1 MQRRRSERVFGT
13 MPQWNKEK
21 GVTKTM
27 PNKIIRVG
35 SRESVLAVAQT
46 ELVMET
52 IRKNHPEV
60 ELELVTMK
68 TTGDIILDKS
78 LDKIGGKG
86 LFVKELDKA
95 LMEGRIDISVHSL
108 KDMPMETPDEL
119 PILAYSKR
127 GNPFD
132 CLVLPEGVDSWDHT
146 TPAGCSGHRRRV
158 QLQKLFGDIPIKGI
172 RGNIHTRLN
181 KLDSGEY
188 GALVLACSGLARV
201 GLSSRIHHVFTLE
214 EMIPSAGQGILAV
227 QGRKGE
233 DYSWL
238 METDDPISRIQAT
251 AERAFVRTLD
261 GGCSSPIAAY
271 AQVSGQE
278 VLLTGLYYHDP
289 EGVYVTGTK
298 TDRIENAQK
307 LGETLAEELKSR
319 FLCGCGVENGGL

>member
-1 MQRRRSERVFGT
+1 MTQGIANGFVQGI
-13 MPQWNKEK
+13 
-21 GVTKTM
+21 VT
-27 PNKIIRVG
+27 
-35 SRESVLAVAQT
+35 A
-46 ELVMET
+46 
-52 IRKNHPEV
+52 
-60 ELELVTMK
+60 
-68 TTGDIILDKS
+68 D
-78 LDKIGGKG
+78 
-86 LFVKELDKA
+86 
-95 LMEGRIDISVHSL
+95 
-108 KDMPMETPDEL
+108 
-119 PILAYSKR
+119 
-127 GNPFD
+127 
-132 CLVLPEGVDSWDHT
+132 
-146 TPAGCSGHRRRV
+146 
-158 QLQKLFGDIPIKGI
+158 
-172 RGNIHTRLN
+172 
-181 KLDSGEY
+181 
-188 GALVLACSGLARV
+188 
-201 GLSSRIHHVFTLE
+201 VFTLE

>member
-1 MQRRRSERVFGT
+1 M
-13 MPQWNKEK
+13 
-21 GVTKTM
+21 
-27 PNKIIRVG
+27 
-35 SRESVLAVAQT
+35 
-46 ELVMET
+46 
-52 IRKNHPEV
+52 
-60 ELELVTMK
+60 
-68 TTGDIILDKS
+68 
-78 LDKIGGKG
+78 
-86 LFVKELDKA
+86 FVKELDKA

-214 EMIPSAGQGILAV
+214 EMIPSAGHPAAARYAPAAARYAPAVARYAPAAARYVPNIL
-227 QGRKGE
+227 
-233 DYSWL
+233 L
-238 METDDPISRIQAT
+238 
-251 AERAFVRTLD
+251 
-261 GGCSSPIAAY
+261 
-271 AQVSGQE
+271 
-278 VLLTGLYYHDP
+278 
-289 EGVYVTGTK
+289 
-298 TDRIENAQK
+298 
-307 LGETLAEELKSR
+307 
-319 FLCGCGVENGGL
+319 